1 MVVDYE
7 SGRQPSP
14 SRGQHAAARREAQ
27 DSPQGPSHGRAR
39 SSGRGGAGTS
49 FSSAGMPEAWRAP
62 PGRRAGVP
70 RTEQGPLSRSV
81 RVLGYRIAELLNV
94 CAAYL
99 GIAVL
104 VTLAMVFTITPLR
117 QQVSQIHQSL
127 IMALRPVS
135 VDNVLYA
142 MLTAGDE
149 ENRALLESLAGTGRT
164 LPDADA
170 EADGVAAGAAANG
183 EAINFVRL
191 LQASVQEGS
200 VEGVT
205 PAQER
210 ALRSYIA
217 RKYRIAASVAGALIS
232 TAFVVARE
240 MDLDPQ
246 LILAVIAIE
255 SRYNPYAESHVGAQG
270 LMQVMTRVH
279 KEKFTDFSDGTMAA
293 LHPIANMRVGSRILR
308 DCINR
313 RGSIERG
320 LACYVGATG
329 PGDGGYGAKVLAERR
344 RIALAS
350 GIPVGR

>member
-1 MVVDYE
+1 
-7 SGRQPSP
+7 
-14 SRGQHAAARREAQ
+14 
-27 DSPQGPSHGRAR
+27 
-39 SSGRGGAGTS
+39 
-49 FSSAGMPEAWRAP
+49 MPH
-62 PGRRAGVP
+62 
-70 RTEQGPLSRSV
+70 TL

-104 VTLAMVFTITPLR
+104 VTLTMVFTVAPLR
-117 QQVSQIHQSL
+117 AQVTQIHYAL
-127 IMALRPVS
+127 LNTLRPAS

-142 MLTAGDE
+142 MLASGDDD
-149 ENRALLESLAGTGRT
+149 NRAVLESLLGIAA
-164 LPDADA
+164 LPSVDASSPEGADA
-170 EADGVAAGAAANG
+170 RTNAAA
-183 EAINFVRL
+183 EAMADTINFARL
-191 LQASVQEGS
+191 LRISIEEGG
-200 VEGVT
+200 VEGIT

-210 ALRSYIA
+210 ALRSYLA
-217 RKYRIAASVAGALIS
+217 RKYRIASSVAGALIS
-232 TAFVVARE
+232 TAFIVAKE

-279 KEKFTDFSDGTMAA
+279 KDKFTEFTDGTIAA
-293 LHPIANMRVGSRILR
+293 LHPIANIRVGSRILR
-308 DCINR
+308 DCIDR
-313 RGSIERG
+313 RGSVERG

-329 PGDGGYGAKVLAERR
+329 PNDGGYGAKVLAERR